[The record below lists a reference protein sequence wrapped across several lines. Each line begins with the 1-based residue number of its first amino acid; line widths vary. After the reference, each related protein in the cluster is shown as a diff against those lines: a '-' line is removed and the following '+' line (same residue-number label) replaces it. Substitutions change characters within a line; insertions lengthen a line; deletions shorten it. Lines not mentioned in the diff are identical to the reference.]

1 MSPTSSVRAAR
12 HPSETINSLSSKRRR
27 ASAGYL
33 RDQERARIRQIRSR
47 ARRERDLVRKLH
59 ARCTVPSARHLLN
72 QALQTINLVDR
83 YFLSTK
89 FLQVRKAPAQFS
101 KWFDFVEE
109 CLETAVKKR
118 EFYEIMIERYYPT
131 DTFLPDCAGHTA
143 EASRQQRPAFRAR
156 LAVSRREIR
165 RI

>member
-1 MSPTSSVRAAR
+1 
-12 HPSETINSLSSKRRR
+12 
-27 ASAGYL
+27 
-33 RDQERARIRQIRSR
+33 
-47 ARRERDLVRKLH
+47 
-59 ARCTVPSARHLLN
+59 
-72 QALQTINLVDR
+72 VDR

-131 DTFLPDCAGHTA
+131 DTFLPDCAGRTA